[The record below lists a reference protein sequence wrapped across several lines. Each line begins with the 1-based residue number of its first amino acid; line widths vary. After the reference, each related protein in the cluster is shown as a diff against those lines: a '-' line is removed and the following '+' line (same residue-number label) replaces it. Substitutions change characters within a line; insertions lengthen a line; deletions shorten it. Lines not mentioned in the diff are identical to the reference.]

1 MKDSMASL
9 SDAMQAH
16 ILNRFFAQVIK
27 YLQTNKMWQKYKT
40 LLISPRYELLSPRRP
55 QMCWHRK
62 LMTCVC
68 SAWMKP
74 SKKLKAAL
82 SIWPNS
88 LNAEIV
94 TLERKTSLFK
104 SLKINSS
111 VDDSL
116 LLFEWTRRTK
126 KTSSVK
132 ISGLECGCGVTW
144 HHKLNSYEIIMP
156 TNSMW
161 GGKNPAICEQW
172 IGSVL
177 YR

>member
-1 MKDSMASL
+1 MTIHS
-9 SDAMQAH
+9 H
-16 ILNRFFAQVIK
+16 YYLNEHGEQ
-27 YLQTNKMWQKYKT
+27 
-40 LLISPRYELLSPRRP
+40 
-55 QMCWHRK
+55 
-62 LMTCVC
+62 
-68 SAWMKP
+68 
-74 SKKLKAAL
+74 
-82 SIWPNS
+82 
-88 LNAEIV
+88 
-94 TLERKTSLFK
+94 
-104 SLKINSS
+104 
-111 VDDSL
+111 
-116 LLFEWTRRTK
+116 K